1 MTMASTLN
9 NDELLALRAFHR
21 QVDRLRQC
29 SIVKQGKV
37 KLSSRTNFD
46 MVSGEVITSFTGYDP
61 ELFQAALPIKRQFV
75 LNDEISFN
83 RMHNVVN
90 QRCDRP
96 ELVGWCRYAKRKWD
110 AKLASLP
117 DEVHRHLHVAPPTV
131 DEALE
136 KVFYGYGGLFHVD
149 IKAPQ
154 EEEGMRAIEH
164 GMLHHAFP
172 HLCWCLNVIDS
183 VIYWWLD
190 ATKAK
195 VPPVPT
201 K

>member
-1 MTMASTLN
+1 MASTPTK
-9 NDELLALRAFHR
+9 DEMLALRAFHR
-21 QVDRLRQC
+21 QFDRLRQC
-29 SIVKQGKV
+29 SIVKQGKL
-37 KLSSRTNFD
+37 KLSLRTHVD
-46 MVSGEVITSFTGYDP
+46 MVSGEVTNSFTGYDP
-61 ELFQAALPIKRQFV
+61 ELFQAAMPILRQFV
-75 LNDEISFN
+75 LSDAISFN
-83 RMHNVVN
+83 RMHNVIN

-110 AKLASLP
+110 EKLVSLP
-117 DEVHRHLHVAPPTV
+117 DEVHRHFHVAPPTV
-131 DEALE
+131 DDALT

-149 IKAPQ
+149 IHARQ

-190 ATKAK
+190 ATTAA
-195 VPPVPT
+195 VPAVPT